1 MTYFNN
7 FPKIKS
13 IINKKSINIIDISF
27 GLAYDPETFSFSE
40 TDMGSSNSVGTLS
53 SIIYNKDAN
62 NFWSLLYANEQINP
76 WTFIQKTPS
85 EYVQENKKYTAFYCK
100 YTGAKLNPN
109 FYPQLQ
115 PEDIIVNGLYD
126 DGVTAAENLFTDYDT
141 YFDNYGANVVVKGF
155 GDTKKSQ
162 ITQTL
167 GSTANGNLTNSETEV
182 FSQNLIIL
190 RKGTSGYYIANDT
203 TVNSSGS
210 ITNLKSYP
218 YITSDALFQKINSGV
233 KVSPT
238 AKLTASDS
246 IDTIVAGDDPTGD
259 SITVYQEEY
268 IPISTTESYESTY
281 EAISRV
287 KYLKTSDIGI
297 IVKKLI

>member
-13 IINKKSINIIDISF
+13 TINQKSINIIDISF
-27 GLAYDPETFSFSE
+27 GLAYDPETFSFFE
-40 TDMGSSNSVGTLS
+40 TDMGLSNSIGTLS
-53 SIIYNKDAN
+53 SIIYSKDAN

-85 EYVQENKKYTAFYCK
+85 DYVQANKNYTAFYCK
-100 YTGAKLNPN
+100 YSGSKLNPN
-109 FYPQLQ
+109 YYPQLQ
-115 PEDIIVNGLYD
+115 PEDIIVNGVYSA
-126 DGVTAAENLFTDYDT
+126 GVTAAESLFTDYDT
-141 YFDNYGANVVVKGF
+141 YFDNYGTNVVAKGF

-167 GSTANGNLTNSETEV
+167 GSTANGDLTNSATEILTQ
-182 FSQNLIIL
+182 SLIIL

-203 TVNSSGS
+203 TINSSGTIS
-210 ITNLKSYP
+210 NLKSYP
-218 YITSDALFQKINSGV
+218 YVTSDAFFKKINSGV
-233 KVSPT
+233 KVSPV
-238 AKLTASDS
+238 AKITASDS
-246 IDTIVAGDDPTGD
+246 IDTIVAGDDPTGA
-259 SITVYQEEY
+259 SITTYQEEY
-268 IPISTTESYESTY
+268 IPISTTQSYVSTY
-281 EAISRV
+281 EVISRV